1 MSDSPQNGPI
11 LVVIGTRPEAVKLAP
26 VVQELRRRGTR
37 EVVVCHSGQHQD
49 LFADAIGSFG
59 LAADVALDTMAAG
72 QSLPALHGRLF
83 TAFGELLERVRP
95 GTMLVQGDTATV
107 AVAGWAAFLSR
118 VEVAHV
124 EAGLRSGDKW
134 QPFPEEVNRRIT
146 SVVADWHFAPTPGAV
161 DNLLREHLPASHVVL
176 TGNTVVDALL
186 YLEQQLAGAPPP
198 LGLDPARPI
207 MLVTAHRRENFG
219 PGLLDICAAVRRIAV
234 AHPALQIVV
243 PVHPNP
249 DVGATVHR
257 ELGGLPS
264 VQLTAP
270 LSYRDFVG
278 VMVHATLALSDSGGV
293 QEEGPCI
300 GLPVLVMREVTER
313 PEGVAAGAARLVGT
327 DQTRIVHEVERL
339 LTDPAAYASMAVRR
353 TVYGD
358 GLASARIADIL
369 LEGRLM
375 RPGFVPGVA

>member
-1 MSDSPQNGPI
+1 M
-11 LVVIGTRPEAVKLAP
+11 KLAP
-26 VVQELRRRGTR
+26 VVLELRKRGGR

-49 LFADAIGSFG
+49 LFTDAIGSFG
-59 LAADVALDTMAAG
+59 LAADITLDTMAPG

-83 TAFGELLERVRP
+83 TAFGELLERIRP

-146 SVVADWHFAPTPGAV
+146 SIVADWHFAPTPGAV
-161 DNLLREHLPASHVVL
+161 DNLLREHLPPGRVVL

-186 YLEQQLAGAPPP
+186 YLEQQLAGALPP
-198 LGLDPARPI
+198 LGLDPTRPV

-219 PGLLDICAAVRRIAV
+219 SGLLDICAAVRRIAS
-234 AHPALQIVV
+234 AHPRLQIVV

-249 DVGATVHR
+249 DVQATVHR

-264 VQLTAP
+264 VQLTPP

-278 VMVHATLALSDSGGV
+278 VMLHATLALSDSGGV

-327 DQTRIVHEVERL
+327 DQSRIVQEVDAL
-339 LTDPAAYASMAVRR
+339 LTDPAAYGRMAVRR
-353 TVYGD
+353 AVYGD
-358 GLASARIADIL
+358 GRASARIADIL
-369 LEGRLM
+369 LEGRLQQSAFQ
-375 RPGFVPGVA
+375 PDTA